1 MIRIN
6 DKDRPSDRVRLKKC
20 KLCDFFRADCAI
32 RKANYAINNV
42 NYAIFFSAIL
52 SLFYKV
58 SG

>member
-1 MIRIN
+1 MWHL
-6 DKDRPSDRVRLKKC
+6 STC
-20 KLCDFFRADCAI
+20 KTFNQLAYFFRADCAI
-32 RKANYAINNV
+32 RKADYAINNV

>member
-1 MIRIN
+1 MWQAFWKGAI
-6 DKDRPSDRVRLKKC
+6 KKC